1 MSTTIDPNQTD
12 SVPPETQ
19 MESTVS
25 AASSEK
31 KSPTPKRKPK
41 KKTWYGKLGKS
52 TLMLVRRTHLYSGI
66 FMFPF
71 VLLYG
76 FTGWFFN
83 HPRLFT
89 GDEVRSFASADL
101 PEGTIQSFPQ
111 ADELAASVVEEM
123 NLESFLIDGP
133 TIELSEARTPRYTG
147 YLNYSVNT
155 KSASHQITVNP
166 ITGDGEVRTTH
177 VVASDQSSDNEEAE
191 PKINPIGDILHATVP
206 GGPLEIAQEAMPKVL
221 DELGLESGEAFTGR
235 RSPSLEFAAMAD
247 GVPCIVTW
255 NLGSG
260 GITSVR
266 EDSRPQME
274 TKSFLQRLHLARHY
288 SPGWDIRWVWALI
301 VDVMF
306 VSMVFWGVSG
316 LMMWWQVKRT
326 RVLGGGVLAA
336 SIAFTILMAL
346 NMHDNMTTGAGR
358 GGRGG
363 GGNRGSGAA
372 VSSAPSQDSVTLHA
386 IPNSSNNFPQGS

>member
-206 GGPLEIAQEAMPKVL
+206 GGPL
-221 DELGLESGEAFTGR
+221 
-235 RSPSLEFAAMAD
+235 
-247 GVPCIVTW
+247 
-255 NLGSG
+255 
-260 GITSVR
+260 
-266 EDSRPQME
+266 
-274 TKSFLQRLHLARHY
+274 
-288 SPGWDIRWVWALI
+288 
-301 VDVMF
+301 
-306 VSMVFWGVSG
+306 
-316 LMMWWQVKRT
+316 
-326 RVLGGGVLAA
+326 
-336 SIAFTILMAL
+336 
-346 NMHDNMTTGAGR
+346 
-358 GGRGG
+358 
-363 GGNRGSGAA
+363 
-372 VSSAPSQDSVTLHA
+372 
-386 IPNSSNNFPQGS
+386 

>member
-1 MSTTIDPNQTD
+1 MSTTIQPNHINSPASEPQ
-12 SVPPETQ
+12 PEAT
-19 MESTVS
+19 
-25 AASSEK
+25 ALPN
-31 KSPTPKRKPK
+31 SPEQNSPVPKRKPK

-83 HPRLFT
+83 QPRLFT

-101 PEGTIQSFPQ
+101 PEGTIQGIPQ
-111 ADELAASVVEEM
+111 AEELAASVVEEM

-133 TIELSEARTPRYTG
+133 IIELSKTRSPRYTG
-147 YLNYSVNT
+147 YLSYSVNT
-155 KSASHQITVNP
+155 ESASHQITVNP
-166 ITGDGEVRTTH
+166 NTGDGEVRTTH
-177 VVASDQSSDNEEAE
+177 VVASDDDDE
-191 PKINPIGDILHATVP
+191 PKINPIGDIIHATVP
-206 GGPLEIAQEAMPKVL
+206 GGPLEIAQEAIPKVL

-235 RSPSLEFAAMAD
+235 RSPSLEFAAIAD

-274 TKSFLQRLHLARHY
+274 AKSFLQRLHLARHY
-288 SPGWDIRWVWALI
+288 SPGWDVRWVWALI

-336 SIAFTILMAL
+336 SIVFTVLMAL
-346 NMHDNMTTGAGR
+346 NMHDSMTTGAGR

-363 GGNRGSGAA
+363 GGGGNRGGGAA
-372 VSSAPSQDSVTLHA
+372 VLPPPTQDSLTLRTV
-386 IPNSSNNFPQGS
+386 PNSSADFLQGS

>member
-1 MSTTIDPNQTD
+1 MSATIESPESQSETTLNSGLADKPAQT
-12 SVPPETQ
+12 T
-19 MESTVS
+19 ST
-25 AASSEK
+25 K
-31 KSPTPKRKPK
+31 PKRKPK
-41 KKTWYGKLGKS
+41 KKTWYGKLGRS
-52 TLMLVRRTHLYSGI
+52 SLMLVRRTHLYSGI

-89 GDEVRSFASADL
+89 GDEVRSFAAADL
-101 PEGTIQSFPQ
+101 SDGSLRDLPTPD
-111 ADELAASVVEEM
+111 ALAASVVEEM
-123 NLESFLIDGP
+123 NLESFLIGGP
-133 TIELSEARTPRYTG
+133 NIELSDARSPRFTGFLSYT
-147 YLNYSVNT
+147 VNT
-155 KSASHQITVNP
+155 ESASHQVTVNP
-166 ITGDGEVRTTH
+166 HTGDGEIRTTH
-177 VVASDQSSDNEEAE
+177 VVKEDEAADDE
-191 PKINPIGDILHATVP
+191 PKLNPLAGIFQASVP
-206 GGPLEIAQEAMPKVL
+206 GGPLDVAKNSVPKVL

-235 RSPSLEFAAMAD
+235 RSPSLEFAAIAD

-255 NLGSG
+255 NMGNG
-260 GITSVR
+260 GITSIR

-288 SPGWDIRWVWALI
+288 SPGWDVRWVWALI

-326 RVLGGGVLAA
+326 RMLGAGVLIA
-336 SIAFTILMAL
+336 SFVFTAMLAM
-346 NMHDNMTTGAGR
+346 NMHDSMTTGAGR

-363 GGNRGSGAA
+363 GGGGGNRGASIATA
-372 VSSAPSQDSVTLHA
+372 APSDALTMKSVQQTTIDTNA
-386 IPNSSNNFPQGS
+386 QGS

>member
-1 MSTTIDPNQTD
+1 MSATIESPESQSETTSNSGLADEPAQT
-12 SVPPETQ
+12 T
-19 MESTVS
+19 ST
-25 AASSEK
+25 K
-31 KSPTPKRKPK
+31 PKRKPK
-41 KKTWYGKLGKS
+41 KKTWYGKLGRS
-52 TLMLVRRTHLYSGI
+52 SLMLVRRTHLYSGI

-89 GDEVRSFASADL
+89 GDEVRSFAAADL
-101 PEGTIQSFPQ
+101 SDGLLRELPTPD
-111 ADELAASVVEEM
+111 ALAASVVEEM
-123 NLESFLIDGP
+123 NLESFLIGGP
-133 TIELSEARTPRYTG
+133 TIELSDTRSPRFTGFLSYT
-147 YLNYSVNT
+147 VNT
-155 KSASHQITVNP
+155 ESASHQVTVNP
-166 ITGDGEVRTTH
+166 HTGDGEIRTTH
-177 VVASDQSSDNEEAE
+177 VVKEDEAADDE
-191 PKINPIGDILHATVP
+191 PKLNPLAGIFQASVP
-206 GGPLEIAQEAMPKVL
+206 GSPLDVAKNSVPKVL

-235 RSPSLEFAAMAD
+235 RSPSLEFAAIAD

-255 NLGSG
+255 NMGNG
-260 GITSVR
+260 GITSIR

-288 SPGWDIRWVWALI
+288 SPGWDVRWVWALI

-326 RVLGGGVLAA
+326 RMLGAGVLIA
-336 SIAFTILMAL
+336 SFVFTAMLAM
-346 NMHDNMTTGAGR
+346 NMHDSMTTGAGR

-363 GGNRGSGAA
+363 GGGGGNRGASIATA
-372 VSSAPSQDSVTLHA
+372 APSDALTMKSVQQTTIDTNA
-386 IPNSSNNFPQGS
+386 QGS